1 MDTGRFFNCSWMVQN
16 FSSVKGWKNLMAISI
31 FKALAF
37 GFFPVGILQVS
48 QEKLKNENQPSALT
62 SVRPQ
67 ACGRSLY
74 PTQMNARIANCRTG
88 TDWLGLYWIRR
99 EDLTMFTWCD
109 WSSGI
114 HAHSLLNKV
123 LQESVG
129 LSVDM
134 PKIFLFSVH
143 VWAFI
148 QFDMGFY
155 RIWSTLTFM
164 R

>member
-1 MDTGRFFNCSWMVQN
+1 
-16 FSSVKGWKNLMAISI
+16 VKGSKNLMAISF

-48 QEKLKNENQPSALT
+48 QEKLKNENQPSAST
-62 SVRPQ
+62 AVRPQ
-67 ACGRSLY
+67 ACGLSLY
-74 PTQMNARIANCRTG
+74 PTQMNARIANCRTD

-109 WSSGI
+109 PSSGI
-114 HAHSLLNKV
+114 QAHSLLNKV

-134 PKIFLFSVH
+134 PKIFLFSIYVC
-143 VWAFI
+143 AFI
-148 QFDMGFY
+148 QFDIGFC

-164 R
+164 C

>member
-1 MDTGRFFNCSWMVQN
+1 MVQN
-16 FSSVKGWKNLMAISI
+16 LSSVKGSKNLMAISI

-37 GFFPVGILQVS
+37 GFFPVGILPVS
-48 QEKLKNENQPSALT
+48 QGKLKNANQPSALT

-67 ACGRSLY
+67 ACGLSLY
-74 PTQMNARIANCRTG
+74 PTQMNPRIANCRTG
-88 TDWLGLYWIRR
+88 TDWLGLYWIHR
-99 EDLTMFTWCD
+99 EDITMFTWCD
-109 WSSGI
+109 PSSGI
-114 HAHSLLNKV
+114 QAHSLLNKV

-143 VWAFI
+143 VCAFI

>member
-1 MDTGRFFNCSWMVQN
+1 MVKN

-99 EDLTMFTWCD
+99 EDLTMFPWCD
-109 WSSGI
+109 WSTGI

-129 LSVDM
+129 LSVVDI

-143 VWAFI
+143 VCAFI